1 MNADITGSAI
11 AVPGVAGTLAA
22 PVLTQR
28 LAMRARQQELDA
40 QHASAVST
48 RGLLGFGNEDS
59 NASLIA
65 AVPGRHAESELV
77 LATRVITWRA
87 SRAHDSACRSLLAGT
102 RHGGRSP
109 TLQDVFRPRL
119 TGDRRCQSRA
129 CVPAIGAA
137 GMAMRPATTQAPHTP
152 GSRGFRTVWALSLG

>member
-1 MNADITGSAI
+1 
-11 AVPGVAGTLAA
+11 
-22 PVLTQR
+22 
-28 LAMRARQQELDA
+28 MRARQQELDA

-48 RGLLGFGNEDS
+48 RGLLGFGIEDS

-65 AVPGRHAESELV
+65 AVLARHAESELV

-87 SRAHDSACRSLLAGT
+87 SRAHGSACRSLLAGT

-109 TLQDVFRPRL
+109 ILQDVFRSP
-119 TGDRRCQSRA
+119 DRRQTLRVRHA

-137 GMAMRPATTQAPHTP
+137 G
-152 GSRGFRTVWALSLG
+152 WL

>member
-1 MNADITGSAI
+1 MNADITALAI
-11 AVPGVAGTLAA
+11 AVPGVAGTLAAA

-65 AVPGRHAESELV
+65 AVLGRHAESELV

-87 SRAHDSACRSLLAGT
+87 SRAHGSACRSLLAGT

-109 TLQDVFRPRL
+109 VLQDVFRPRL
-119 TGDRRCQSRA
+119 TGDRRCQS
-129 CVPAIGAA
+129 GAHVY
-137 GMAMRPATTQAPHTP
+137 RPSARQ
-152 GSRGFRTVWALSLG
+152 GWL